1 MMGSG
6 VFFLSTEMAGG
17 IVIHGSNRDEIN
29 DFEFMIPFVIDQN
42 HYIAHAKPMAAGLSL
57 FAVIIWIYLIRIN
70 ISGRK

>member
-17 IVIHGSNRDEIN
+17 IVIHGSNRDEIS
-29 DFEFMIPFVIDQN
+29 DFDYMTVFVIDQN
-42 HYIAHAKPMAAGLSL
+42 HYVANAKPIAAGLSL
-57 FAVIIWIYLIRIN
+57 FAVIIWIYLIHIN